1 MALPVG
7 TAASELLEVLMI
19 VEEAAVEELVD
30 GAEEETEL
38 EEGEVLLSA
47 LLDGEELEEEGV
59 LEDELEVVDVYI
71 DVDVDMDVG
80 VLEVP
85 ELLLVELVELWEG
98 VADEEEVGWVLLLLV
113 LSLRL
118 KPRVEV
124 LALLLLDEDEDGLDE
139 DVELSSS

>member
-30 GAEEETEL
+30 RAEEETEL

-47 LLDGEELEEEGV
+47 VLDGEELEEEGV
-59 LEDELEVVDVYI
+59 LEDELEVVDVDT
-71 DVDVDMDVG
+71 DVDVDVDVD
-80 VLEVP
+80 VFEVP
-85 ELLLVELVELWEG
+85 ELLLVELVELWEDVG
-98 VADEEEVGWVLLLLV
+98 DEEEVGWVLLLLL

-118 KPRVEV
+118 KPRVEELV
-124 LALLLLDEDEDGLDE
+124 LLLLDEDEAGLE
-139 DVELSSS
+139 EVVELSSS